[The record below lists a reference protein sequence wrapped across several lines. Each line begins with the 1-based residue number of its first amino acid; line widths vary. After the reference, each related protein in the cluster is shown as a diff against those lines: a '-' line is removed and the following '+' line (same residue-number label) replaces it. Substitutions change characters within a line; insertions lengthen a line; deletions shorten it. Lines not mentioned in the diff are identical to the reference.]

1 MVTISALNFVNF
13 VLINAEIELIE
24 DEFTEETFSLY
35 SCTWVVPVFIG
46 GNVMLDS
53 FPLDS
58 DSSTIKIAVN
68 CWITNNR
75 YF

>member
-24 DEFTEETFSLY
+24 DEFTEKTFSLY

-58 DSSTIKIAVN
+58 DPSTIKIVVN
-68 CWITNNR
+68 C
-75 YF
+75 